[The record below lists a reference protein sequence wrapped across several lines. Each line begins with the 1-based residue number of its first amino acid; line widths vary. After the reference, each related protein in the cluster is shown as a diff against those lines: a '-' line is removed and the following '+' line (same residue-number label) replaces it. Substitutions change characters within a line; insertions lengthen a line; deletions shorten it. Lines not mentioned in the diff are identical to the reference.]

1 MAILPPWHHT
11 IANDP
16 FDTQFEITDIAIG
29 GKLIQAKLENTAMDQ
44 MKFHDADE
52 CKRAIKQKIASEL
65 ARVMVEGNLIEFTR
79 LPQNG
84 RGTDIICARCYLA
97 PNEQVKVLR
106 THYTDKK

>member
-1 MAILPPWHHT
+1 MSMATPWHHT

-16 FDTQFEITDIAIG
+16 YDVEFSVVDVAIG
-29 GKLIQAKLENTAMDQ
+29 GKLIQAKLEITAMDQ
-44 MKFHDADE
+44 MRFHDVDGY
-52 CKRAIKQKIASEL
+52 KRAIKQKIATEL

-97 PNEQVKVLR
+97 PDNQVKLLR
-106 THYTDKK
+106 IHNKI